1 MTDLISKAE
10 AEIEALKK
18 KLQEA
23 KARKAKIEARQKA
36 VESKKKRADE
46 TRRKILAGAL
56 VLELME
62 EKEETKRRFMEQL
75 DKFLT
80 RDDDRALFGLYP
92 KGQETIT
99 TGD

>member
-1 MTDLISKAE
+1 MTDPISKAE

-23 KARKAKIEARQKA
+23 KVRKAKIEARQKA
-36 VESKKKRADE
+36 AESKKKRADE

-75 DKFLT
+75 DKFLN
-80 RDDDRALFGLYP
+80 REDDRALFGLYP
-92 KGQETIT
+92 KVQETIT
-99 TGD
+99 TGS

>member
-1 MTDLISKAE
+1 MADSINKAE

-18 KLQEA
+18 KLAEA
-23 KARKAKIEARQKA
+23 KARKAKIEARQRA
-36 VESKKKRADE
+36 AESKKKRAED

-56 VLELME
+56 VLELIE

-80 RDDDRALFGLYP
+80 REDDRALFGLYS
-92 KGQETIT
+92 KVQETATI
-99 TGD
+99 GN